1 MAIRSAQAVLIA
13 SLLTALPAVADP
25 LEALTLGSVWRITSI
40 ASATLPDEVVVTLE
54 RPEPGMI
61 GGMAACN
68 SYFGLINL
76 EGETALFG
84 PLANTKMACAP
95 NLMLIEML
103 FHATM
108 AWVDEIRG
116 DADMLELLSG
126 GSVVMTALR

>member
-1 MAIRSAQAVLIA
+1 
-13 SLLTALPAVADP
+13 
-25 LEALTLGSVWRITSI
+25 
-40 ASATLPDEVVVTLE
+40 
-54 RPEPGMI
+54 
-61 GGMAACN
+61 
-68 SYFGLINL
+68 
-76 EGETALFG
+76 
-84 PLANTKMACAP
+84 MACAP